1 MLVVLLVSVAFGAA
15 ALWRL
20 RFNYNFNDFYPQ
32 GDPELAYYERYIQ
45 TFGTDNDYILVG
57 LEAPGGRVFTTRFL
71 TRVDSL
77 TRYVRARRH
86 VRAEKKNSVMK
97 AVFASR
103 LNALTMAF
111 FQIIANKNREAII
124 DAIADQF
131 VIQYERLK
139 GVERATI
146 ITTMPLT
153 DPLREQFKAIVMK
166 NTTGK
171 SVELEEKIDP
181 KLIGGYI
188 LRVGDQQI
196 DGSIRSQLNDIRLQ
210 FLN

>member
-1 MLVVLLVSVAFGAA
+1 MAVATVAARYAKSLLDLAKEQGIAEIMYTDMKFVKQTLAQNRQL
-15 ALWRL
+15 AL
-20 RFNYNFNDFYPQ
+20 
-32 GDPELAYYERYIQ
+32 
-45 TFGTDNDYILVG
+45 ILKN
-57 LEAPGGRVFTTRFL
+57 PI
-71 TRVDSL
+71 
-77 TRYVRARRH
+77 
-86 VRAEKKNSVMK
+86 VRAEKKNAVMK

-103 LNALTMAF
+103 LNALAMSF

-124 DAIADQF
+124 DAIAEQY
-131 VIQYERLK
+131 VIQYESLK

-153 DPLREQFKAIVMK
+153 DKLREQFRAIVMK
-166 NTTGK
+166 NTIGK

-181 KLIGGYI
+181 KLIGGYV

>member
-1 MLVVLLVSVAFGAA
+1 MAIATVAGRYAKSLLDLAKEQGIADTMYTDMKFVKQTLAQNRQL
-15 ALWRL
+15 AL
-20 RFNYNFNDFYPQ
+20 
-32 GDPELAYYERYIQ
+32 
-45 TFGTDNDYILVG
+45 ILKN
-57 LEAPGGRVFTTRFL
+57 PI
-71 TRVDSL
+71 
-77 TRYVRARRH
+77 
-86 VRAEKKNSVMK
+86 VRAEKKNTVMK

-103 LNALTMAF
+103 LNKLTMSF

-124 DAIADQF
+124 DAVAEQF
-131 VIQYERLK
+131 VIQYESMK

-153 DPLREQFKAIVMK
+153 DTLREQFRAIVMK
-166 NTTGK
+166 NTNGK
-171 SVELEEKIDP
+171 SVELDEKIDP

-196 DGSIRSQLNDIRLQ
+196 DGSIRSQLNEIRLQ

>member
-1 MLVVLLVSVAFGAA
+1 MAVATVGARYAKSLLDLAKEQGIEQIMYTDMKFVKQTLAQNRQLAVVLK
-15 ALWRL
+15 
-20 RFNYNFNDFYPQ
+20 NP
-32 GDPELAYYERYIQ
+32 I
-45 TFGTDNDYILVG
+45 
-57 LEAPGGRVFTTRFL
+57 
-71 TRVDSL
+71 
-77 TRYVRARRH
+77 

-103 LNALTMAF
+103 LNPLTMAF
-111 FQIIANKNREAII
+111 FQIVANKNREGVI
-124 DAIADQF
+124 DSIAEQF
-131 VIQYERLK
+131 VIQYEKLK

-153 DPLREQFKAIVMK
+153 DTLREQFKAIVMK

-171 SVELEEKIDP
+171 SVELDEKIDP
-181 KLIGGYI
+181 NLIGGYI

>member
-1 MLVVLLVSVAFGAA
+1 MAVATVGARYAKSLLDLAKEQGIAETMYTDMKFVKQTLAQNRQLAVVLK
-15 ALWRL
+15 
-20 RFNYNFNDFYPQ
+20 NP
-32 GDPELAYYERYIQ
+32 I
-45 TFGTDNDYILVG
+45 
-57 LEAPGGRVFTTRFL
+57 
-71 TRVDSL
+71 
-77 TRYVRARRH
+77 

-97 AVFASR
+97 AVFTSR
-103 LNALTMAF
+103 LNPLTMAF
-111 FQIIANKNREAII
+111 FQIVANKNREGVI
-124 DAIADQF
+124 DSIAEQF
-131 VIQYERLK
+131 VIQYEKLK

-153 DPLREQFKAIVMK
+153 DTLREQFKAIVMK

-171 SVELEEKIDP
+171 SVELDEKIDP

>member
-1 MLVVLLVSVAFGAA
+1 MAVATVGARYAKSLLDLAKEQGIEQTMYTDMKFVKQTLAQNRQLAVVLK
-15 ALWRL
+15 
-20 RFNYNFNDFYPQ
+20 NP
-32 GDPELAYYERYIQ
+32 I
-45 TFGTDNDYILVG
+45 
-57 LEAPGGRVFTTRFL
+57 
-71 TRVDSL
+71 
-77 TRYVRARRH
+77 

-103 LNALTMAF
+103 LNPLTMAF
-111 FQIIANKNREAII
+111 FQIVANKNREGVI
-124 DAIADQF
+124 DSIAEQF
-131 VIQYERLK
+131 VIQYEKLK

-153 DPLREQFKAIVMK
+153 DMLREQFKAIVMK

-171 SVELEEKIDP
+171 SVELDEKIDP
-181 KLIGGYI
+181 NLIGGYI

>member
-1 MLVVLLVSVAFGAA
+1 
-15 ALWRL
+15 
-20 RFNYNFNDFYPQ
+20 
-32 GDPELAYYERYIQ
+32 
-45 TFGTDNDYILVG
+45 
-57 LEAPGGRVFTTRFL
+57 
-71 TRVDSL
+71 
-77 TRYVRARRH
+77 
-86 VRAEKKNSVMK
+86 
-97 AVFASR
+97 
-103 LNALTMAF
+103 
-111 FQIIANKNREAII
+111 
-124 DAIADQF
+124 
-131 VIQYERLK
+131 
-139 GVERATI
+139 VERATI

-153 DPLREQFKAIVMK
+153 DTLRQRFKSIVMK